1 MAAKS
6 GNRSIQK
13 PIVLAPGQ
21 TSIVTGASASD
32 VVISKPFVLLDG
44 LSLRVDVRHTAVTG
58 TCTLKLQVSAGPD
71 IDIDGVLLWTDAKT
85 STLTVGAGVAY
96 SSLTL
101 LPQVAADQQYLPLPQ
116 VARIVLSTAA
126 ASGCTISKINVL
138 S

>member
-21 TSIVTGASASD
+21 AAIVVGASASN

-44 LSLRVDVRHTAVTG
+44 LSLRVDVRHTDVTG

-101 LPQVAADQQYLPLPQ
+101 LPQVAGDQQYLPLPQ
-116 VARIVLSTAA
+116 IARLVLSTAV